1 MSREQLFVGL
11 EIGTTKICVI
21 VAEGLPDGSIHVLGV
36 GETPSRGVRKGEII
50 DFASVTECVREAII
64 DAEEKSNV
72 EIRSVWVALSG
83 AHLQSFN
90 NRGTWIIPED
100 HAGIDEEDLR
110 MVEMNAKEVTLPS
123 ANAFL
128 HTIIQ
133 NYHVDGN
140 RNVINPEGMIASRL
154 EADFHIV
161 HGIKNRIQNTLRCLE
176 SLKLDVEDIVMN
188 SLASAQVVLTQQQKD
203 LGALVIDIGGGTT
216 DFLVYIDG
224 AVRHSGVLALGGDH
238 ITNDISIG
246 LRLPIVRAEL
256 LKIEEGSTL
265 IEGDSTALT
274 KSSSGQKISLKN
286 DPGFSG
292 CEIDR
297 RALNTI
303 IHARVNELLHLLRRE
318 VERGCHLDLLGA
330 GIMLTGG
337 CSKLRGIKALTEEI
351 FKLPVYVPLSSHVSG
366 PTSTFENPEFS
377 TAIGLTKYANAVYSQ
392 IPQESFLSK
401 VTGVLGGL
409 FGRK

>member
-1 MSREQLFVGL
+1 MAREELFVGL
-11 EIGTTKICVI
+11 EIGTTKICV
-21 VAEGLPDGSIHVLGV
+21 VVSEGLPDGSIHILGV

-50 DFASVTECVREAII
+50 DFASVTECIREAII

-90 NRGTWIIPED
+90 NRGTWIIPEHRD
-100 HAGIDEEDLR
+100 VINEEDLR
-110 MVEMNAKEVTLPS
+110 MVEINAKEVTLP
-123 ANAFL
+123 ATNTFL

-140 RNVINPEGMIASRL
+140 RNVIDPEGMSASRL

-161 HGIKNRIQNTLRCLE
+161 HGVKTRIQNTLRCLE

-256 LKIEEGSTL
+256 LKVEEGS
-265 IEGDSTALT
+265 ALLT
-274 KSSSGQKISLKN
+274 SSVSGKITLKN

-292 CEIDR
+292 CDIDR
-297 RALNTI
+297 RVLTTV
-303 IHARVNELLHLLRRE
+303 IHARVQELFQLLRRE

-330 GIMLTGG
+330 GLMLTGG
-337 CSKLRGIKALTEEI
+337 SSRLRGIQTIAEEV
-351 FKLPVYVPLSSHVSG
+351 FKLPVQAPSARNISG
-366 PTSTFENPEFS
+366 LTSTFENPEFA
-377 TAIGLTKYANAVYSQ
+377 TAIGLTKYASAVYSQ
-392 IPQESFLSK
+392 LPQENFFSK
-401 VTGVLGGL
+401 ITGAFGSL
-409 FGRK
+409 FRRH

>member
-1 MSREQLFVGL
+1 MPREQIFVGL

-21 VAEGLPDGSIHVLGV
+21 VAEGLPDGSIHILGV
-36 GETPSRGVRKGEII
+36 GESPSRGVRKGEII
-50 DFASVTECVREAII
+50 DFASVSECVHEAII
-64 DAEEKSNV
+64 DAEEKTNV
-72 EIRSVWVALSG
+72 EIRSVWVAISG

-90 NRGTWIIPED
+90 NRGTWIMPDD
-100 HAGIDEEDLR
+100 HGGINDEDLR
-110 MVEMNAKEVTLPS
+110 MVELNAKEVTIPS
-123 ANAFL
+123 TNAFL

-140 RNVINPEGMIASRL
+140 RNVINPEGMSASRL

-161 HGIKNRIQNTLRCLE
+161 HGVKTRIQNTLRCLE

-216 DFLVYIDG
+216 DFLVYMDG
-224 AVRHSGVLALGGDH
+224 AVRHSGVLAIGGDH

-256 LKIEEGSTL
+256 LKIEEGS
-265 IEGDSTALT
+265 ALVSNT
-274 KSSSGQKISLKN
+274 DDRQKINLKN

-297 RALNTI
+297 KALNI
-303 IHARVNELLHLLRRE
+303 VINARVKELLELLRRE

-330 GIMLTGG
+330 GVMLTGG
-337 CSKLRGIKALTEEI
+337 CSKLAGIKELTEEV
-351 FKLPVYVPLSSHVSG
+351 FGLPVHIPLSRNVSG
-366 PTSTFENPEFS
+366 PTSTFENPQYS
-377 TAIGLTKYANAVYSQ
+377 TAIGLAKYANAVFSE
-392 IPQESFLSK
+392 IPQESLLSK
-401 VTGVLGGL
+401 ITSVFGGL
-409 FGRK
+409 FRR

>member
-21 VAEGLPDGSIHVLGV
+21 VAEGLPDGSIHILGV

-50 DFASVTECVREAII
+50 DFASVTECIREAII

-90 NRGTWIIPED
+90 NRGTWILPED
-100 HAGIDEEDLR
+100 HDAIDDEDLR

-140 RNVINPEGMIASRL
+140 RNVIDPEGMIASRL

-161 HGIKNRIQNTLRCLE
+161 HGVKNRIQNTLRCLE
-176 SLKLDVEDIVMN
+176 SLKIDVEDIVMN

-246 LRLPIVRAEL
+246 LRLPIVRSEL
-256 LKIEEGSTL
+256 LKIEEGS
-265 IEGDSTALT
+265 ALLAE
-274 KSSSGQKISLKN
+274 SLSEQKISLKN
-286 DPGFSG
+286 DTGFSG

-297 RALNTI
+297 KALNTI
-303 IHARVNELLHLLRRE
+303 IHARVNELMHLLCRE

-337 CSKLRGIKALTEEI
+337 CSKLRGIKKLTEDV
-351 FKLPVYVPLSSHVSG
+351 FKLPVSVPLSSHVSG

-409 FGRK
+409 FGRR